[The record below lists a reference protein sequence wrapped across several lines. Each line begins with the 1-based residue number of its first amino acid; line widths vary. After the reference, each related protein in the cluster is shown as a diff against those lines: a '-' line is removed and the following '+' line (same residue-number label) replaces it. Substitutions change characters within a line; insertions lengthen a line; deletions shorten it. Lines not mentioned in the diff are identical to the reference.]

1 MPLGRVQGLSM
12 CEEAGMEK
20 PCVARTQGEEITWVG
35 KGCSAQC
42 RVADGYGYLSS
53 SLISTALP
61 PASSSGISADV
72 TAEEPLELPNINC
85 VVQARNSQAGLS
97 FQSRLLRLHTES
109 AVWCSQ
115 PCQTTF
121 KLTTIYPNLSINLP
135 TLSDAV
141 LSPEV
146 HPCGSSLDTEA
157 LALKCSER
165 HLAPSHVPREDQ
177 FLHA

>member
-1 MPLGRVQGLSM
+1 
-12 CEEAGMEK
+12 MEK
-20 PCVARTQGEEITWVG
+20 PCVACTRGEEIAWIG
-35 KGCSAQC
+35 KGHSTQC
-42 RVADGYGYLSS
+42 RVAGSYGYLSL
-53 SLISTALP
+53 SLISTAPL
-61 PASSSGISADV
+61 PASSSGVSADV
-72 TAEEPLELPNINC
+72 TAEERLELPNINC

-97 FQSRLLRLHTES
+97 SQSRLLRLRTES
-109 AVWCSQ
+109 AAWCSQ

-121 KLTTIYPNLSINLP
+121 NLTAISPNLSINLP

-141 LSPEV
+141 LSPKV

-165 HLAPSHVPREDQ
+165 PLAPSHIPREDQ